1 MLKHWST
8 GLKRPLAAPRLSR
21 ATSYK
26 APADFAPSDTS
37 GLKEGMKVEHPKF
50 GFGMVT
56 QMDFSGPDR
65 KAKINFDDFGE
76 KTLLLNFAKLKIHAQ

>member
-1 MLKHWST
+1 LVNGIKKTISSA
-8 GLKRPLAAPRLSR
+8 RLAG

-50 GFGMVT
+50 GFGW
-56 QMDFSGPDR
+56 
-65 KAKINFDDFGE
+65 
-76 KTLLLNFAKLKIHAQ
+76 